1 MRHQRNL
8 LYFAAYIVL
17 SMAALMTVKAEQ
29 PLQTAPAVPDGAA
42 QEISDWAL
50 AGVIWSDAS
59 LAKKL
64 AIEAA
69 KRSESN
75 EQKKQLQAIA
85 EQSNQ
90 VIAELEAFGWT
101 QVKRSA
107 NSTVDRDSER
117 ALPDPKTV
125 GAALAKSIDRPK
137 RDQNARPSNDDKASE
152 RASSSRR
159 SSQARTA
166 ADAKGIKRLDTE
178 TPAGVDDPGL
188 DDERTADRP
197 RLDIDQY
204 RVDDYIDETQREAGN
219 LADAIEDGTE
229 AAIAAAAGRR
239 AVSGPVAGRISLREA
254 QTRSA
259 TLPYSKDSIYDRDD
273 YDPDADYNI
282 DNPLGTEFTNPES
295 VDLGDGDDDIDRDN
309 PAIVIDGEDELT
321 AALQRENRS
330 TADSTA
336 QSAQTTVD
344 AEVTV
349 DLDRYT
355 SDRSGH
361 LQDAN
366 WVQFHLN
373 ANQATWSRFTTRDNL
388 VERTGDA
395 VTKLK
400 ADAAA
405 ALHATDNPKLA
416 SILMKIVE

>member
-29 PLQTAPAVPDGAA
+29 PSRTDQPVPDGAV

-85 EQSNQ
+85 EQANQ
-90 VIAELEAFGWT
+90 VIGELEAFGWT
-101 QVKRSA
+101 QVKHASA
-107 NSTVDRDSER
+107 STVDRDSER

-152 RASSSRR
+152 RASLSRR

-166 ADAKGIKRLDTE
+166 TNAKGIKRLDTE
-178 TPAGVDDPGL
+178 SPAGVDDPGL

-204 RVDDYIDETQREAGN
+204 RVDDYIDETTREAGN

-259 TLPYSKDSIYDRDD
+259 TMPYSRDSIYDRDD
-273 YDPDADYNI
+273 YDPDADYDV

-295 VDLGDGDDDIDRDN
+295 ADFGDGDDEIDRDD
-309 PAIVIDGEDELT
+309 PAKVIDGEDELT
-321 AALQRENRS
+321 AALQRKNRS
-330 TADSTA
+330 TAG
-336 QSAQTTVD
+336 SAQASTN
-344 AEVTV
+344 AALSV

-355 SDRSGH
+355 GERSGH

-373 ANQATWSRFTTRDNL
+373 ANQATWSRFTTRANL
-388 VERTGDA
+388 VERTSDA

-405 ALHATDNPKLA
+405 ALHATDNPQLA
-416 SILMKIVE
+416 SILKKIVE